1 MVVAIIAVASG
12 GVAFALRDSGQTQL
26 EREAQRLVALLDA
39 ARAQSRATGVPVYW
53 RADAQGFTFVG
64 LPQIPASPAQ
74 AASAAAPEGSGMA
87 ATPITLWLAEGTSV
101 QGSIVLILGPEPI
114 IERQQLVLLQGGQS
128 LRIGTDGLRGFSADA
143 AVAEGAGP

>member
-53 RADAQGFTFVG
+53 RADAGGFTFVG
-64 LPQIPASPAQ
+64 LPQMPTNPAQ
-74 AASAAAPEGSGMA
+74 AASAAAPDASG
-87 ATPITLWLAEGTSV
+87 TPHTPWLAEGTSV
-101 QGSIVLILGPEPI
+101 QGSVVLTLGPEPI

-128 LRIGTDGLRGFSADA
+128 LRIGTDGLRGFSAEA
-143 AVAEGAGP
+143 AVADGVGP